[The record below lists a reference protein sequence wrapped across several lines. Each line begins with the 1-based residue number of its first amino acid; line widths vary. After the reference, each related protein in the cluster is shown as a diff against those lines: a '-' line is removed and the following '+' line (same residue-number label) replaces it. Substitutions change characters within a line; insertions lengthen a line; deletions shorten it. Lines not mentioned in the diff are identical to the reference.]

1 MTSRNILDQFRRG
14 LDRASFEA
22 DRLMRQNRVRAEAA
36 RLREQAEN
44 RHWRSAGRCW
54 TPNRSHSL
62 PLSDLS
68 RSGGGDSRSGSTG
81 PPRKTRRPTRSRRR
95 SWPDPTSP
103 VTVSRPPAAGPPP
116 TPLAG
121 DPQIG
126 AASAPPPL
134 IVPGGG
140 DPQIGAASGPA
151 PAPTSAVDEHAAPP
165 RHQFCSTCGAPLRS
179 GAAFCP
185 HCGAQQP

>member
-36 RLREQAEN
+36 RLREQAEKQTL
-44 RHWRSAGRCW
+44 ALGRQVLDAY
-54 TPNRSHSL
+54 RSHTL
-62 PLSDLS
+62 PLPDLA
-68 RSGGGDSRSGSTG
+68 G
-81 PPRKTRRPTRSRRR
+81 PAGEVLDLEARATEKDQEADAIQKEE
-95 SWPDPTSP
+95 WPDPTSP
-103 VTVSRPPAAGPPP
+103 VTVSRPPAAGPAP

-151 PAPTSAVDEHAAPP
+151 PAPASAVEEHAAPP